1 MAHDLGAN
9 FAGPEQQIRQS
20 VANFVLR
27 QFRDGGDFFLGV
39 RPTPNRFSV
48 PIRSSAAS
56 MLNAGLFVLAQSLAA
71 DGDLLSDATLAV
83 KIQAVF
89 ARAADAKFG
98 QGQ

>member
-1 MAHDLGAN
+1 
-9 FAGPEQQIRQS
+9 
-20 VANFVLR
+20 
-27 QFRDGGDFFLGV
+27 
-39 RPTPNRFSV
+39 
-48 PIRSSAAS
+48 